1 MATVLIV
8 EDDLDMRE
16 LERLALETNGFK
28 VVTVGNGAE
37 ALAHLQQKRP
47 CAILLDLMMPV
58 MDGLTFLRERR
69 RVPAAERVPV
79 ICVSAAGHEMVV
91 EALRSGAVDCLPKP
105 TDFDELCDIVAGYCR
120 KTRGATHVH
129 E

>member
-1 MATVLIV
+1 MATVLVV

-16 LERLALETNGFK
+16 LERLALETNGFQ

-58 MDGLTFLRERR
+58 MDGLTFLRERH
-69 RVPAAERVPV
+69 RVRAAERVPV
-79 ICVSAAGHEMVV
+79 ICVSAAGHEMVF

-105 TDFDELCDIVAGYCR
+105 TDFDELCQVVSAHCR
-120 KTRGATHVH
+120 KTRAAPAVQ